1 VGGHFE
7 VWEENDTVFAATLDE
22 VDASGNRVRLLLKDG
37 EIIRRD
43 TFANREACTTKAYRS
58 GKVELG
64 LGTLVRNADESYAF
78 EYAPVKPSPFP
89 QSSFQVEVYQCSK
102 DKNRYWAVRAN
113 GEYSF
118 SMSPRSWYHLVAYKL
133 SGPKSVYARVD
144 EKKKDGFKFIGYRVY
159 DHETRTIKI

>member
-1 VGGHFE
+1 MGGHFE

-64 LGTLVRNADESYAF
+64 LGTLVRNAD
-78 EYAPVKPSPFP
+78 
-89 QSSFQVEVYQCSK
+89 
-102 DKNRYWAVRAN
+102 
-113 GEYSF
+113 
-118 SMSPRSWYHLVAYKL
+118 
-133 SGPKSVYARVD
+133 
-144 EKKKDGFKFIGYRVY
+144 
-159 DHETRTIKI
+159 

>member
-1 VGGHFE
+1 MGSRFE
-7 VWEENDTVFAATLDE
+7 VWEENDTVFAVTLDE
-22 VDASGNRVRLLLKDG
+22 VDTSGNRVRLLLKDG

-43 TFANREACTTKAYRS
+43 TFANREDCTTKAYRS

-78 EYAPVKPSPFP
+78 DYAPVKPSPFP

-133 SGPKSVYARVD
+133 STGKTVD
-144 EKKKDGFKFIGYRVY
+144 ERVNEKIKDGFQFIGVRIY